1 MVQTNYITESSQ
13 SVVIL
18 ISRMVQKS
26 IRPKN
31 SVFYSEVLMKESGS
45 FSPLYGYFLHKEN
58 VFAVKKLLQV
68 QMEPRCEHIIQSHA
82 SITRTTLSLC
92 CFCCQNL

>member
-31 SVFYSEVLMKESGS
+31 SVFYSEVLIKESGS
-45 FSPLYGYFLHKEN
+45 FSPILFLHKEN